1 MKRLLRI
8 SFNSA
13 IFSLIPILSWFML
26 GLLVDKNLVNVFT
39 LTYPLQFVYT
49 LMKSIF
55 ATGANISKEKD
66 KNDNAVLSGITI
78 GMVIGF
84 IVFAIFAINVKKYI
98 EFMNMEYEIYKE
110 FVLYSIFQLYIQLI
124 FSFVLEKL
132 YFEGKEKLANK
143 YCLQLNLLN
152 FVVLILSAIL
162 LTSKMQMVVVTLTI
176 VLTYTA
182 YVTIKQYKRFK
193 LEINI
198 INCLKYES
206 VEICNN
212 ILFFLIFLFGLSN
225 ALQFGEKYMLALN
238 FVALVTDTQWDSF
251 EAIKTVAKIDI
262 SKEKFNYKNHKMNA
276 YKLLGILLTTTF
288 IMLVVSLKYYN
299 LDFKIT
305 AIYLSFELINFIIYP
320 IYSIK
325 TSYLQLEK
333 YEVKVTS
340 NKLFAGILRMI
351 MSLLKTPYCT
361 GIGQVISSLYQFTT
375 INILFHRNFV
385 VDKNGIVL
393 QRENIGSG
401 YNSNSLHSRQLKN

>member
-1 MKRLLRI
+1 MQRLLRI

-39 LTYPLQFVYT
+39 LTYPLQFIYA

-66 KNDNAVLSGITI
+66 KNNNAVLSGMTV
-78 GMVIGF
+78 G
-84 IVFAIFAINVKKYI
+84 IVVGLFVFGIFAINVRKYI
-98 EFMNMEYEIYKE
+98 EFMNMDYEIYKE
-110 FVLYSIFQLYIQLI
+110 FALYSIFQLYIQLV
-124 FSFVLEKL
+124 FSFALEKL
-132 YFEGKEKLANK
+132 YFEDKESVANK
-143 YCLQLNLLN
+143 YCMQLNILN
-152 FVVLILSAIL
+152 FVVLILSAIIFKN
-162 LTSKMQMVVVTLTI
+162 KMQIVITTLI
-176 VLTYTA
+176 AILIYTS
-182 YVTIKQYKRFK
+182 YVTIKQFKRFK
-193 LEINI
+193 FKINI
-198 INCLKYES
+198 LNCFRYES

-238 FVALVTDTQWDSF
+238 FVALITDTQWDSF

-262 SKEKFNYKNHKMNA
+262 SKEKFNYKRHKINA
-276 YKLLGILLTTTF
+276 YNLLVILIITVF
-288 IMLVVSLKYYN
+288 IMLIVSLKYYD
-299 LDFKIT
+299 LDLKIT

-333 YEVKVTS
+333 YEIKVTS

-351 MSLLKTPYCT
+351 ISLLKTPYCT
-361 GIGQVISSLYQFTT
+361 GIGQVTSSIYQF
-375 INILFHRNFV
+375 IIVNIIFHRNFRIN
-385 VDKNGIVL
+385 KSGIIL
-393 QRENIGSG
+393 KKGEENENICT
-401 YNSNSLHSRQLKN
+401 

>member
-39 LTYPLQFVYT
+39 LTYPLQFIWA

-55 ATGANISKEKD
+55 ATGANISKEKEKY
-66 KNDNAVLSGITI
+66 KNNNAVLSGMTI
-78 GMVIGF
+78 GMIVGL
-84 IVFAIFAINVKKYI
+84 IVFGIFAINVRKYI
-98 EFMNMEYEIYKE
+98 EFMNMNYEVYKE
-110 FVLYSIFQLYIQLI
+110 FALYSIFQLYIQLI

-143 YCLQLNLLN
+143 YCIQLNLLN
-152 FVVLILSAIL
+152 FVVLIVSAIIL
-162 LTSKMQMVVVTLTI
+162 KSKMQIVIVTLLTI
-176 VLTYTA
+176 LIYVV
-182 YVTIKQYKRFK
+182 YVTTKQYKKFRF
-193 LEINI
+193 EINI
-198 INCLKYES
+198 INCLKYET

-225 ALQFGEKYMLALN
+225 ALQFGEKYILALN
-238 FVALVTDTQWDSF
+238 FVALITDTQWDSF

-276 YKLLGILLTTTF
+276 YKLLGILLTTVF
-288 IMLVVSLKYYN
+288 IMLIVSLRYYN
-299 LDFKIT
+299 LDLKIT
-305 AIYLSFELINFIIYP
+305 TIYLSFELINFIIYP

-333 YEVKVTS
+333 YEIKVTA

-361 GIGQVISSLYQFTT
+361 GIGQVTSSLYQFITVNM
-375 INILFHRNFV
+375 IFHRNFIIN
-385 VDKNGIVL
+385 KNGIVIKKGEKD
-393 QRENIGSG
+393 ENICT
-401 YNSNSLHSRQLKN
+401 

>member
-39 LTYPLQFVYT
+39 LTYPLQFIWA

-66 KNDNAVLSGITI
+66 KNNNAVLSGMTL
-78 GMVIGF
+78 GTVIGF
-84 IVFAIFAINVKKYI
+84 IVFGIFAINVRKYI
-98 EFMNMEYEIYKE
+98 EFMNMDYEVYKE
-110 FVLYSIFQLYIQLI
+110 FALYSIFQLYIQLI

-132 YFEGKEKLANK
+132 YFEDKEKLANK
-143 YCLQLNLLN
+143 YCMQLNLLN
-152 FVVLILSAIL
+152 FVVLILSAIIL
-162 LTSKMQMVVVTLTI
+162 KSKMQIVVVTLITI
-176 VLTYTA
+176 LIYTA

-193 LEINI
+193 FVINI
-198 INCLKYES
+198 INCLRYES

-225 ALQFGEKYMLALN
+225 ALQFGEKYILALN
-238 FVALVTDTQWDSF
+238 FVALITDTQWDSF

-276 YKLLGILLTTTF
+276 YKLLGILLTTVF
-288 IMLVVSLKYYN
+288 IMLIVSLRYYN

-305 AIYLSFELINFIIYP
+305 TIYLSFELINFIIYP

-333 YEVKVTS
+333 YEIKVTA

-361 GIGQVISSLYQFTT
+361 GIGQVTSSLYQFITVNM
-375 INILFHRNFV
+375 IFHRNFV
-385 VDKNGIVL
+385 IDKNGIVTKKEEEN
-393 QRENIGSG
+393 ENICT
-401 YNSNSLHSRQLKN
+401 

>member
-26 GLLVDKNLVNVFT
+26 GLLVDKNLINVFT
-39 LTYPLQFVYT
+39 LTYPLQFIWA

-66 KNDNAVLSGITI
+66 KNNNAVLSGMTI
-78 GMVIGF
+78 GMIVGF
-84 IVFAIFAINVKKYI
+84 IVFGIFAINVRKYI
-98 EFMNMEYEIYKE
+98 EFMNMDYEVYKE
-110 FVLYSIFQLYIQLI
+110 FALYSICQLYIQLV

-132 YFEGKEKLANK
+132 YFEDKEKLANK
-143 YCLQLNLLN
+143 YCMQLNLLN
-152 FVVLILSAIL
+152 FIILILSAIIL
-162 LTSKMQMVVVTLTI
+162 KNKMQIVVVTLI
-176 VLTYTA
+176 AILIYTV
-182 YVTIKQYKRFK
+182 YVTIKQYKKFRF
-193 LEINI
+193 EINI

-225 ALQFGEKYMLALN
+225 ALQFGEKYVLALN
-238 FVALVTDTQWDSF
+238 FVALITDTQWDSF

-262 SKEKFNYKNHKMNA
+262 SKEEFNYKNHKMNA
-276 YKLLGILLTTTF
+276 YKLLGILLTTVF
-288 IMLVVSLKYYN
+288 IMLVVSLKYYD
-299 LDFKIT
+299 LDLKIT

-325 TSYLQLEK
+325 TSYLQLEE
-333 YEVKVTS
+333 YEIKVTS

-351 MSLLKTPYCT
+351 MSLLRSPYCT
-361 GIGQVISSLYQFTT
+361 GMGQVTSSLYQFITVNM
-375 INILFHRNFV
+375 IFHRNFV
-385 VDKNGIVL
+385 IDKNGIVIKKGEEN
-393 QRENIGSG
+393 ENICT
-401 YNSNSLHSRQLKN
+401 

>member
-1 MKRLLRI
+1 MQRLLRI

-39 LTYPLQFVYT
+39 LTYPLQFIYA

-66 KNDNAVLSGITI
+66 KNNNAVLSGMTV
-78 GMVIGF
+78 G
-84 IVFAIFAINVKKYI
+84 IVVGLFVFGIFAINVRKYI
-98 EFMNMEYEIYKE
+98 EFMNMDYEIYKE
-110 FVLYSIFQLYIQLI
+110 FALYSIFQLYIQLV
-124 FSFVLEKL
+124 FSFALEKL
-132 YFEGKEKLANK
+132 YFEDKESVANK
-143 YCLQLNLLN
+143 YCMQLNILN
-152 FVVLILSAIL
+152 FVVLILSAIIFKN
-162 LTSKMQMVVVTLTI
+162 KMQIVITTLI
-176 VLTYTA
+176 AILIYTS
-182 YVTIKQYKRFK
+182 YVTIKQFKRFK
-193 LEINI
+193 FKINI
-198 INCLKYES
+198 LNCFKYES

-238 FVALVTDTQWDSF
+238 FVALITDTQWDSF

-262 SKEKFNYKNHKMNA
+262 SKEKFNYKRHKINA
-276 YKLLGILLTTTF
+276 YNLLVILIITVF
-288 IMLVVSLKYYN
+288 IMLIVSLKYYD
-299 LDFKIT
+299 LDLKIT

-333 YEVKVTS
+333 YEIKVTS

-351 MSLLKTPYCT
+351 ISLLKTPYCT
-361 GIGQVISSLYQFTT
+361 GIGQVTSSIYQFITV
-375 INILFHRNFV
+375 NIIFHRNFRIN
-385 VDKNGIVL
+385 KSGIIL
-393 QRENIGSG
+393 KKGEENENICT
-401 YNSNSLHSRQLKN
+401 

>member
-39 LTYPLQFVYT
+39 LTYPLQFIWA

-66 KNDNAVLSGITI
+66 KNDNAVLSGMTI
-78 GMVIGF
+78 GMIVGF
-84 IVFAIFAINVKKYI
+84 IVFGIFAINVRKYI
-98 EFMNMEYEIYKE
+98 EFMNMDYEVYKE
-110 FVLYSIFQLYIQLI
+110 FALYSIFQLYIQLI

-132 YFEGKEKLANK
+132 YFEDKEKLANK
-143 YCLQLNLLN
+143 YCMQLNLLN
-152 FVVLILSAIL
+152 FVVLILSAIIL
-162 LTSKMQMVVVTLTI
+162 KSKMQIVVVTLITI
-176 VLTYTA
+176 LIYTA

-193 LEINI
+193 FVINI
-198 INCLKYES
+198 INCLRYES

-225 ALQFGEKYMLALN
+225 ALQFGEKYILALN
-238 FVALVTDTQWDSF
+238 FVALITDTQWDSF

-276 YKLLGILLTTTF
+276 YKLLGILLTTVF
-288 IMLVVSLKYYN
+288 IMLIVSLRYYN

-305 AIYLSFELINFIIYP
+305 TIYLSFELINFIIYP

-333 YEVKVTS
+333 YEIKVTA

-361 GIGQVISSLYQFTT
+361 GIGQVTSSLYQFITVNM
-375 INILFHRNFV
+375 IFHRNFV
-385 VDKNGIVL
+385 INKNGIVIKKGGKD
-393 QRENIGSG
+393 ENICT
-401 YNSNSLHSRQLKN
+401 

>member
-1 MKRLLRI
+1 MKKLLRI
-8 SFNSA
+8 SLNSA

-39 LTYPLQFVYT
+39 LTYPLQFIWA

-66 KNDNAVLSGITI
+66 KNNNAVLSGMTI
-78 GMVIGF
+78 GMVVGF
-84 IVFAIFAINVKKYI
+84 IVFGILAINLRKYI
-98 EFMNMEYEIYKE
+98 EFMNMDYEIYKE
-110 FVLYSIFQLYIQLI
+110 FTLYSIFQLYIQLV

-132 YFEGKEKLANK
+132 YFEDKEKLANK
-143 YCLQLNLLN
+143 YCMQLNLLN
-152 FVVLILSAIL
+152 FVVLIVSAIIL
-162 LTSKMQMVVVTLTI
+162 KSKIQIVIVTLI
-176 VLTYTA
+176 AILIYTA

-193 LEINI
+193 FEINI

-225 ALQFGEKYMLALN
+225 ALQFGEKYILALN
-238 FVALVTDTQWDSF
+238 FVALITDTQWDSF
-251 EAIKTVAKIDI
+251 GAIKTVAKIDI

-276 YKLLGILLTTTF
+276 YKLLGILLTTVF
-288 IMLVVSLKYYN
+288 IMLVISLNYYN

-333 YEVKVTS
+333 YEIKVTS

-361 GIGQVISSLYQFTT
+361 GVGQVTSSLYQFVTVNM
-375 INILFHRNFV
+375 IFHRNFIIN
-385 VDKNGIVL
+385 KSGIVIKKGEEN
-393 QRENIGSG
+393 ENICT
-401 YNSNSLHSRQLKN
+401 

>member
-39 LTYPLQFVYT
+39 LTYPLQFICA

-66 KNDNAVLSGITI
+66 KNNNAVLSGMTI
-78 GMVIGF
+78 GMIIGF
-84 IVFAIFAINVKKYI
+84 IVFGIFAINVRKYI
-98 EFMNMEYEIYKE
+98 EFMNMDYEIYKE
-110 FVLYSIFQLYIQLI
+110 FTLYSIFQLYIQLV

-132 YFEGKEKLANK
+132 YFEDKEKLANK
-143 YCLQLNLLN
+143 YCMQLNLLN
-152 FVVLILSAIL
+152 FVVLIVSAIIL
-162 LTSKMQMVVVTLTI
+162 KSKIQIVAVTLI
-176 VLTYTA
+176 VILIYTA
-182 YVTIKQYKRFK
+182 YVTIKQYKKFK
-193 LEINI
+193 IEINL

-225 ALQFGEKYMLALN
+225 ALQFGEKYILALN
-238 FVALVTDTQWDSF
+238 FVALITDTQWDSF
-251 EAIKTVAKIDI
+251 ESIKTVAKIDI
-262 SKEKFNYKNHKMNA
+262 SKEKFNYKNHKINA
-276 YKLLGILLTTTF
+276 YKLLGILLTTVF

-299 LDFKIT
+299 LEFKIT

-333 YEVKVTS
+333 YELKVTS

-351 MSLLKTPYCT
+351 MSLLRTPYCT
-361 GIGQVISSLYQFTT
+361 GIGQVTSSLYQFITVNF
-375 INILFHRNFV
+375 IFHRNFIIN
-385 VDKNGIVL
+385 KNGIVVKKGEEN
-393 QRENIGSG
+393 ENICT
-401 YNSNSLHSRQLKN
+401 

>member
-1 MKRLLRI
+1 MQRLLRI

-39 LTYPLQFVYT
+39 LTYPLQFIYA

-66 KNDNAVLSGITI
+66 KNNNAVLSGMTV
-78 GMVIGF
+78 G
-84 IVFAIFAINVKKYI
+84 IVVGLFVFGIFAINVRKYI
-98 EFMNMEYEIYKE
+98 EFMNMDYEIYKE
-110 FVLYSIFQLYIQLI
+110 FALYSIFQLYIQLV
-124 FSFVLEKL
+124 FSFALEKL
-132 YFEGKEKLANK
+132 YFEDKESVANK
-143 YCLQLNLLN
+143 YCMQLNILN
-152 FVVLILSAIL
+152 FVVLILSAIIFKN
-162 LTSKMQMVVVTLTI
+162 KMQIVITTLI
-176 VLTYTA
+176 AILIYTS
-182 YVTIKQYKRFK
+182 YVTIKQFKRFK
-193 LEINI
+193 FKINI
-198 INCLKYES
+198 LNCFRYES

-238 FVALVTDTQWDSF
+238 FVALITDTQWDSF

-262 SKEKFNYKNHKMNA
+262 SKEKFNYKRHKINA
-276 YKLLGILLTTTF
+276 YNLLVILIITVF
-288 IMLVVSLKYYN
+288 IMLIVSLKYYD
-299 LDFKIT
+299 LDLKIT

-333 YEVKVTS
+333 YEIKVTS

-351 MSLLKTPYCT
+351 ISLLKTPYCT
-361 GIGQVISSLYQFTT
+361 GIGQVTSSIYQFITV
-375 INILFHRNFV
+375 NIIFHRNFRIN
-385 VDKNGIVL
+385 KSGIIL
-393 QRENIGSG
+393 KKGEENENICT
-401 YNSNSLHSRQLKN
+401 

>member
-26 GLLVDKNLVNVFT
+26 GLLVDKNLINVFT
-39 LTYPLQFVYT
+39 LTYPLQFIWA

-66 KNDNAVLSGITI
+66 KNNNAVLSGMTI
-78 GMVIGF
+78 GMIVGF
-84 IVFAIFAINVKKYI
+84 IVFGIFAINVRKYI
-98 EFMNMEYEIYKE
+98 EFMNMDYEVYKE
-110 FVLYSIFQLYIQLI
+110 FALYSICQLYIQLV

-132 YFEGKEKLANK
+132 YFEDKEKLANK
-143 YCLQLNLLN
+143 YCMQLNLLN
-152 FVVLILSAIL
+152 FIILILSAIIL
-162 LTSKMQMVVVTLTI
+162 KSKMQIVVVTLI
-176 VLTYTA
+176 AILIYTV
-182 YVTIKQYKRFK
+182 YVTIKQYKKFR

-225 ALQFGEKYMLALN
+225 ALQFGEKYVLALN
-238 FVALVTDTQWDSF
+238 FVALITDTQWDSF

-276 YKLLGILLTTTF
+276 YKLLGILLTTVF
-288 IMLVVSLKYYN
+288 IMLVVSLKYYD
-299 LDFKIT
+299 LDLKIT

-333 YEVKVTS
+333 YEIKVTS

-361 GIGQVISSLYQFTT
+361 GIGQVTSSLYQFITVNM
-375 INILFHRNFV
+375 IFHRDFV
-385 VDKNGIVL
+385 IDKNGIVIKKGEEN
-393 QRENIGSG
+393 ENICT
-401 YNSNSLHSRQLKN
+401 

>member
-39 LTYPLQFVYT
+39 LTYPLQFIWA

-66 KNDNAVLSGITI
+66 KNNNAVLSGMTI
-78 GMVIGF
+78 GMVVGF
-84 IVFAIFAINVKKYI
+84 IVFGIFAINLRKYI
-98 EFMNMEYEIYKE
+98 EFMNMDYEIYKE
-110 FVLYSIFQLYIQLI
+110 FTLYSIFQLYIQLV

-132 YFEGKEKLANK
+132 YFEDKEKLANK
-143 YCLQLNLLN
+143 YCMQLNLLN
-152 FVVLILSAIL
+152 FVVLIVSAIIL
-162 LTSKMQMVVVTLTI
+162 KSKMQIVVVTLTAI
-176 VLTYTA
+176 LIYTA

-225 ALQFGEKYMLALN
+225 ALQFGEKYILALN
-238 FVALVTDTQWDSF
+238 FVALITDTQWDSF
-251 EAIKTVAKIDI
+251 ESIKTVAKIDI

-276 YKLLGILLTTTF
+276 YKLLGILLTTVF
-288 IMLVVSLKYYN
+288 IMLVVSFKYYD
-299 LDFKIT
+299 LDLKIT

-333 YEVKVTS
+333 YEIKVTS

-361 GIGQVISSLYQFTT
+361 GIGQMTSSLYQFITVNM
-375 INILFHRNFV
+375 IFHRNFIIN
-385 VDKNGIVL
+385 KNGNVIK
-393 QRENIGSG
+393 RGERNENICT
-401 YNSNSLHSRQLKN
+401 

>member
-39 LTYPLQFVYT
+39 LTYPLQFIWA

-66 KNDNAVLSGITI
+66 KNDNAVLSGMTI
-78 GMVIGF
+78 GMIVGF
-84 IVFAIFAINVKKYI
+84 IVFGIFAINVRKYI
-98 EFMNMEYEIYKE
+98 EFMNMDYEVYKE
-110 FVLYSIFQLYIQLI
+110 FALYSIFQLYIQLI

-132 YFEGKEKLANK
+132 YFEDKEKLANK
-143 YCLQLNLLN
+143 YCMQLNLLN
-152 FVVLILSAIL
+152 FVVLILSAIIL
-162 LTSKMQMVVVTLTI
+162 KSKMQIVVVTLITI
-176 VLTYTA
+176 LIYTA

-193 LEINI
+193 FEISI

-212 ILFFLIFLFGLSN
+212 ILFFLILLFGLSN
-225 ALQFGEKYMLALN
+225 ALQFGEKYILALN
-238 FVALVTDTQWDSF
+238 FVALITDTQWDSF

-276 YKLLGILLTTTF
+276 YKLLGILLTTVF
-288 IMLVVSLKYYN
+288 IMLIVSLRYYN

-305 AIYLSFELINFIIYP
+305 TIYLSFELINFIIYP

-333 YEVKVTS
+333 YEIKVTA

-361 GIGQVISSLYQFTT
+361 GIGQVTSSLYQFITVNM
-375 INILFHRNFV
+375 IFHRNFV
-385 VDKNGIVL
+385 INKNGIVIKKGGKD
-393 QRENIGSG
+393 ENICT
-401 YNSNSLHSRQLKN
+401 

>member
-1 MKRLLRI
+1 MQRLLRI

-39 LTYPLQFVYT
+39 LTYPLQFIYA

-66 KNDNAVLSGITI
+66 KNNNAVLSGMTV
-78 GMVIGF
+78 G
-84 IVFAIFAINVKKYI
+84 IVVGLFVFGIFAINVRKYI
-98 EFMNMEYEIYKE
+98 EFMNMDYEIYKE
-110 FVLYSIFQLYIQLI
+110 FALYSIFQLYIQLV
-124 FSFVLEKL
+124 FSFALEKL
-132 YFEGKEKLANK
+132 YFEDKESVANK
-143 YCLQLNLLN
+143 YCMQLNILN
-152 FVVLILSAIL
+152 FVVLILSAIIFKN
-162 LTSKMQMVVVTLTI
+162 KMQIVITTLI
-176 VLTYTA
+176 AILIYTS
-182 YVTIKQYKRFK
+182 YVTIKQFK
-193 LEINI
+193 GFKFKINI
-198 INCLKYES
+198 LNCFRYES

-238 FVALVTDTQWDSF
+238 FVALITDTQWDSF

-262 SKEKFNYKNHKMNA
+262 SKEKFNYKRHKINA
-276 YKLLGILLTTTF
+276 YNLLVILIITVF
-288 IMLVVSLKYYN
+288 IMLIVSLKYYD
-299 LDFKIT
+299 LDLKIT

-333 YEVKVTS
+333 YEIKVTS

-351 MSLLKTPYCT
+351 ISLLKTPYCT
-361 GIGQVISSLYQFTT
+361 GIGQVTSSIYQFITV
-375 INILFHRNFV
+375 NIIFHRNFRIN
-385 VDKNGIVL
+385 KSGI
-393 QRENIGSG
+393 I
-401 YNSNSLHSRQLKN
+401 LKKGE

>member
-1 MKRLLRI
+1 MQRLLRI

-39 LTYPLQFVYT
+39 LTYPLQFIYA

-66 KNDNAVLSGITI
+66 KNNNAVLSGMTV
-78 GMVIGF
+78 G
-84 IVFAIFAINVKKYI
+84 IVVGLFVFGIFAINVRKYI
-98 EFMNMEYEIYKE
+98 EFMNMDYEIYKE
-110 FVLYSIFQLYIQLI
+110 FALYSIFQLYIQLV
-124 FSFVLEKL
+124 FSFALEKL
-132 YFEGKEKLANK
+132 YFEDKESVANK
-143 YCLQLNLLN
+143 YCMQLNILN
-152 FVVLILSAIL
+152 FVVLILSAIIFKN
-162 LTSKMQMVVVTLTI
+162 KMQIVITTLI
-176 VLTYTA
+176 AILIYTS
-182 YVTIKQYKRFK
+182 YVTIKQFKRFK
-193 LEINI
+193 FKINI
-198 INCLKYES
+198 INCFRYES

-238 FVALVTDTQWDSF
+238 FVALITDTQWDSF

-262 SKEKFNYKNHKMNA
+262 SKEKFNYKRHKINA
-276 YKLLGILLTTTF
+276 YNLLVILIITVF
-288 IMLVVSLKYYN
+288 IMLIVSLKYYD
-299 LDFKIT
+299 LDLKIT

-333 YEVKVTS
+333 YEIKVTS

-351 MSLLKTPYCT
+351 ISLLKTPYCT
-361 GIGQVISSLYQFTT
+361 GIGQVTSSIYQFITV
-375 INILFHRNFV
+375 NIIFHRNFRIN
-385 VDKNGIVL
+385 KSGIIL
-393 QRENIGSG
+393 KKGEENENICT
-401 YNSNSLHSRQLKN
+401 

>member
-39 LTYPLQFVYT
+39 LTYPLQFIWA

-55 ATGANISKEKD
+55 ATGADISKEKD
-66 KNDNAVLSGITI
+66 KNDNTVLSGMTLGI
-78 GMVIGF
+78 VIGF
-84 IVFAIFAINVKKYI
+84 IVFGIFAINVRKYI
-98 EFMNMEYEIYKE
+98 EFMNMDYEVYKE
-110 FVLYSIFQLYIQLI
+110 FALYSIFQLYIQLV
-124 FSFVLEKL
+124 FAFVLEKL
-132 YFEGKEKLANK
+132 YFEDKEKLANK
-143 YCLQLNLLN
+143 YCMQFNLLN
-152 FVVLILSAIL
+152 FAILIVSAIIL
-162 LTSKMQMVVVTLTI
+162 KSKMQIVVVTLI
-176 VLTYTA
+176 AILIYTL

-193 LEINI
+193 FEINI

-225 ALQFGEKYMLALN
+225 ALQFGEKYILALN
-238 FVALVTDTQWDSF
+238 FVALITDTQWDSF
-251 EAIKTVAKIDI
+251 EAIKTVSKIDI
-262 SKEKFNYKNHKMNA
+262 SKEKFNYKNHKLNA
-276 YKLLGILLTTTF
+276 YKLLGILLTTVF
-288 IMLVVSLKYYN
+288 IMLVVSLKYYS
-299 LDFKIT
+299 LDLKIT

-333 YEVKVTS
+333 YEIKVTS
-340 NKLFAGILRMI
+340 NKLFDGILRMI

-361 GIGQVISSLYQFTT
+361 GIGQVTSSLYQFITVNM
-375 INILFHRNFV
+375 IFHRNFV
-385 VDKNGIVL
+385 IDKNGIVIKKG
-393 QRENIGSG
+393 EEDEIICN
-401 YNSNSLHSRQLKN
+401 

>member
-39 LTYPLQFVYT
+39 LTYPLQFICA

-66 KNDNAVLSGITI
+66 KNNNAVLSGMTV
-78 GMVIGF
+78 GMLTGF
-84 IVFAIFAINVKKYI
+84 VVFGIFAVNVKKYI
-98 EFMNMEYEIYKE
+98 EFMNMDYEIYKE
-110 FVLYSIFQLYIQLI
+110 FALYSIFQLYIQLV

-132 YFEGKEKLANK
+132 YFEDREKQANK
-143 YCLQLNLLN
+143 YCMQLNLLN
-152 FVVLILSAIL
+152 FVVLILSAIIL
-162 LTSKMQMVVVTLTI
+162 KNKMQIVVVTLLAI
-176 VLTYTA
+176 LIYTA
-182 YVTIKQYKRFK
+182 YVTIKEYKKFK
-193 LEINI
+193 FKINI

-225 ALQFGEKYMLALN
+225 ALQFGEKYILALN
-238 FVALVTDTQWDSF
+238 FVALITDTQWDSF

-262 SKEKFNYKNHKMNA
+262 SKEKFNYKNHKINS
-276 YKLLGILLTTTF
+276 YKLLGILLTTVF
-288 IMLVVSLKYYN
+288 IMLAISLKYYN

-305 AIYLSFELINFIIYP
+305 AIYLSFELVNFIIYP

-333 YEVKVTS
+333 YEIKVTS

-361 GIGQVISSLYQFTT
+361 GIGQVTSSLYQFITVNM
-375 INILFHRNFV
+375 IFHRNFV
-385 VDKNGIVL
+385 INKNGIIIKKGEEN
-393 QRENIGSG
+393 ENICT
-401 YNSNSLHSRQLKN
+401 

>member
-39 LTYPLQFVYT
+39 LTYPLQFIWA

-66 KNDNAVLSGITI
+66 KNNNAVLSGMTI
-78 GMVIGF
+78 GMVVGF
-84 IVFAIFAINVKKYI
+84 IVFGIFAINLRKYI
-98 EFMNMEYEIYKE
+98 EFMNMDYEIYKE
-110 FVLYSIFQLYIQLI
+110 FTLYSIFQLYIQLV

-132 YFEGKEKLANK
+132 YFEDKEKLANK
-143 YCLQLNLLN
+143 YCMQLNLLN
-152 FVVLILSAIL
+152 FVVLILSAIIL
-162 LTSKMQMVVVTLTI
+162 KSKIQIVVVTLI
-176 VLTYTA
+176 AILIYTA

-193 LEINI
+193 IEINI

-225 ALQFGEKYMLALN
+225 ALQFGEKYILALN
-238 FVALVTDTQWDSF
+238 FVALITDTQWDSF
-251 EAIKTVAKIDI
+251 ESIKTVAKIDI

-276 YKLLGILLTTTF
+276 YKLLGILLTTVF
-288 IMLVVSLKYYN
+288 IMLVVSLKYYD

-333 YEVKVTS
+333 YKIKVTS

-361 GIGQVISSLYQFTT
+361 GIGQVTSSIYQFITVNMIFRKNFI
-375 INILFHRNFV
+375 IN
-385 VDKNGIVL
+385 KNGIVIKKGE
-393 QRENIGSG
+393 ENEDICT
-401 YNSNSLHSRQLKN
+401 

>member
-13 IFSLIPILSWFML
+13 IFSLIPILSWLML

-39 LTYPLQFVYT
+39 LTYPLQFIWA

-66 KNDNAVLSGITI
+66 KNNNAVLSGMTI

-84 IVFAIFAINVKKYI
+84 IVFGIFAINVRKYI
-98 EFMNMEYEIYKE
+98 EFMNMDYEIYKE
-110 FVLYSIFQLYIQLI
+110 FTLYSIFQLYIQLI

-132 YFEGKEKLANK
+132 YFEDKEKLANK
-143 YCLQLNLLN
+143 YCMQLNLLN
-152 FVVLILSAIL
+152 FVVLIVSAIIL
-162 LTSKMQMVVVTLTI
+162 KSKMQIVVVTLI
-176 VLTYTA
+176 AILIYTA

-225 ALQFGEKYMLALN
+225 ALQFGEKYILALN
-238 FVALVTDTQWDSF
+238 FVALITDTQWDSF
-251 EAIKTVAKIDI
+251 ESIKTVAKIDI

-276 YKLLGILLTTTF
+276 YKLLAILLTTVF
-288 IMLVVSLKYYN
+288 IMLVVSLKYYD

-333 YEVKVTS
+333 YELKVTS

-351 MSLLKTPYCT
+351 MSLLRTPYCT
-361 GIGQVISSLYQFTT
+361 GIGQVTSSLYQFITVSM
-375 INILFHRNFV
+375 IFHRNFIIN
-385 VDKNGIVL
+385 KNGTVIKKGEEN
-393 QRENIGSG
+393 ENICT
-401 YNSNSLHSRQLKN
+401 